1 MTETGDRGLALEKYR
16 DYLHLLGR
24 LRLHDRLPGK
34 LDLSGVVQDTLL
46 KAHLAGDRF
55 PWGREAEE
63 LAWLRRTFACNL
75 IDELRRL
82 TAAAR
87 DATLERSLEAAL
99 EESSARLE
107 AWLAA
112 EQSSPS
118 QRADLNER
126 LRRLAAALP
135 ELPDDQRKAVE
146 LHHLLGLH
154 VAEVADRLGRTR
166 AAVAGLLFRGLTRL
180 RHLMTDPVDDSP
192 GPTPGRPRNDR

>member
-1 MTETGDRGLALEKYR
+1 MTETGDRGRALEQYR

-24 LRLHDRLPGK
+24 LRLHDRFPGK

-55 PWGREAEE
+55 PWGRDTEE

-87 DATLERSLEAAL
+87 DATLERSLETAL
-99 EESSARLE
+99 EESSARVE
-107 AWLAA
+107 TWLAA

-118 QRADLNER
+118 QRAELNER
-126 LRRLAAALP
+126 LRRLATALP
-135 ELPDDQRKAVE
+135 KLPDEQRQAVE
-146 LHHLLGLH
+146 LHHLLGLP

-180 RHLMTDPVDDSP
+180 RQLMTDSTDDPP
-192 GPTPGRPRNDR
+192 GPTPAGPRNDQ